1 MGKCLQMQKILHL
14 LWSAFLPELFCH
26 DTILPAEG
34 GTARAVWSVVG
45 KAKVMSHLMGD
56 SGGEAYWVF
65 IVILKEKN
73 ESVSPPSSILMNESQ
88 TPLLPPDSRL
98 LSFRCTWRTYLPVR
112 LFLRQNLSSC

>member
-1 MGKCLQMQKILHL
+1 MQKILHL

-65 IVILKEKN
+65 MVILKEKK
-73 ESVSPPSSILMNESQ
+73 ESVSPPIVHPDERESDAI
-88 TPLLPPDSRL
+88 TP
-98 LSFRCTWRTYLPVR
+98 T
-112 LFLRQNLSSC
+112 